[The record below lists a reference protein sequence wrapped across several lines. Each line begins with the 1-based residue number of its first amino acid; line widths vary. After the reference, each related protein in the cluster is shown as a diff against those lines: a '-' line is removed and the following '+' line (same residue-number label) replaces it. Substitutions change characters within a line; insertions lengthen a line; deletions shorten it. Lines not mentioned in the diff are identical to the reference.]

1 MRGEYL
7 EDVRFTLRRYK
18 ALAER
23 AFDQIDE
30 EQLHWAPD
38 PEDNSVATLVKHLAG
53 NMRSRWSDF
62 LTTDGEKPDRARDQ
76 EFEDTLDAERNDILK
91 TWERGW
97 TCVFSALESL
107 GPDDLEKAVTIRGR
121 EHTVLQAID
130 RQLAH
135 YAYHVGQIVFLARM
149 LAGPER
155 WRTLSIAR
163 GQSQQ
168 YVPGE
173 RI

>member
-7 EDVRFTLRRYK
+7 EDVRFTFRRYK

-23 AFDQIDE
+23 AFNQIDE
-30 EQLHWAPD
+30 GQLHWAPD
-38 PEDNSVATLVKHLAG
+38 PEANSVATLVKHMAG
-53 NMRSRWSDF
+53 NMRSRWTDF

-76 EFEDTLDAERNDILK
+76 EFEDTPGTERDDLMR
-91 TWERGW
+91 TWDRGW
-97 TCVFSALESL
+97 TCVFSALEPL
-107 GPDDLEKAVTIRGR
+107 GPDDLLKRVTIRGR

-149 LAGPER
+149 LAGPGT

-163 GQSQQ
+163 GQSQD
-168 YVPGE
+168 YLPDG